1 MNRTVHRSYGFVQ
14 SGDCA
19 SNSKSRIVQS
29 GILCFAMVIAF
40 GEWMLP
46 ARGESPPRAEVH
58 WNQFRGPNGD
68 GKALTSNL
76 PIEFSETDK
85 VRWKVPIA
93 GEGWSSPAIWDN
105 EIWLTS
111 GSDER
116 KELRAIC
123 VDLSSGKTLKDIKV
137 FDMRQRQVV
146 AAYRHD
152 SPHLNSPA
160 TPTSV
165 VEEDHVFVHFG
176 SQGIACLDRK
186 TGDKVWER
194 RDLQIYQPVRQ
205 GSSPI
210 VDDQYLY
217 VAYDGVDKQFFI
229 ALDKETG
236 DTRWMMDRNVDT
248 DWKATLRSRGL
259 EPEKDNGKPG
269 DHKKAFA
276 TATLIEVNGQRQ
288 LIAPAAEA
296 TIAYVPETGEEIWRV
311 LHPGGFNVAARPLYA
326 HGLIYVFTSGL
337 TGRLLAVRP
346 DGTGDVTDSHIAWS
360 TTRGTPHIP
369 SPVIVDDLLFMV
381 TTGGIAR
388 CLDAKSGNE
397 VWVRRIGGEHWASPL
412 FADGKLFFF
421 SKQGEITV
429 ITAARKSET
438 IARNKLYAAFI
449 ASPAAVDNALILRS
463 TTHLYRIEKGYQ
475 RSAAEVALERGN
487 PLPRNPK
494 KNTQV
499 KSSGKRSDSKRDR
512 FGARLKQLVASG
524 KLTEEEAVELYQLGT
539 GGQSE
544 EKVAKSEAVDLK
556 ALVQELTA
564 AVDAGEMTAK
574 EAKAKYAEIAEQQ
587 KKSQDNPKRKGS
599 KRGKRRIRPDGRVGF
614 YSIVIGRLRSKDVEL
629 GEFSLEVDHVTSIYA
644 NRWVK
649 DEIIGKTVK
658 VTGVSG
664 RFLDSLLLIKRG
676 ESLKFRAGSYSAKA
690 RLLTFGP
697 KFHVLERTAKFDP
710 ASFGVPPDA
719 FRGFSGILQGE
730 IVELD
735 QGYEVLLR
743 VDTIVELSDDSKAS
757 DVDSIKEKRIK
768 LTGFFQYEEKFKDLH
783 EGDTIRVGVRQAHPS
798 HDEFRVKDVL
808 EKIER

>member
-1 MNRTVHRSYGFVQ
+1 MNRTVHRSCDFVQ

-19 SNSKSRIVQS
+19 SNNKSRIAQS
-29 GILCFAMVIAF
+29 WILCFAMVMAF
-40 GEWMLP
+40 GGWMVP
-46 ARGESPPRAEVH
+46 ARGESPLRAEVH

-68 GKALTSNL
+68 GKALTANL

-111 GSDER
+111 GSDEG

-123 VDLSSGKTLKDIKV
+123 VDLSSGKTLKNIKV
-137 FDMRQRQVV
+137 FDMMERQVV

-176 SQGIACLDRK
+176 SQGIACLDRE

-210 VDDQYLY
+210 VDDQHLY

-236 DTRWMMDRNVDT
+236 DTRWMMNRNVET

-259 EPEKDNGKPG
+259 KPEKDDGKPG

-296 TIAYVPETGEEIWRV
+296 TIAYVPETGKEIWRV

-326 HGLIYVFTSGL
+326 HGLVYVFTSGL
-337 TGRLLAVRP
+337 TGHLLAVRP
-346 DGTGDVTDSHIAWS
+346 DGTGDVTDSHVAWS

-381 TTGGIAR
+381 TTSGIAR

-412 FADGKLFFF
+412 FADGKIFFF

-429 ITAARKSET
+429 ITASRKSET

-449 ASPAAVDNALILRS
+449 ASPAVVDNALILRS

-475 RSAAEVALERGN
+475 RSAAEVALESRN
-487 PLPRNPK
+487 PLPRNRK
-494 KNTQV
+494 KNIRV
-499 KSSGKRSDSKRDR
+499 KSSGKKSDSKRDM
-512 FGARLKQLVASG
+512 FGVRLKQLVASG
-524 KLTEEEAVELYQLGT
+524 KLTEEEAIELYQLGT
-539 GGQSE
+539 SGQSE

-564 AVDAGEMTAK
+564 AVDAGEMTAE
-574 EAKAKYAEIAEQQ
+574 EAKAKYAEIAKLQ
-587 KKSQDNPKRKGS
+587 KNPKGNGK
-599 KRGKRRIRPDGRVGF
+599 KTGKRRRTADGRVGF
-614 YSIVIGRLRSKDVEL
+614 YAIVIGRLRSKDVEL
-629 GEFSLEVDHVTSIYA
+629 GEFTMEVDHVTSMYES
-644 NRWVK
+644 RWVK

-676 ESLKFRAGSYSAKA
+676 EPLKFRSGSYSASSDS
-690 RLLTFGP
+690 LTFGS

-710 ASFGVPPDA
+710 AVFGVPPDA

-743 VDTIVELSDDSKAS
+743 VDTIVELSDDSKAI
-757 DVDSIKEKRIK
+757 DVDSIKGKRIK
-768 LTGFFQYEEKFKDLH
+768 LTGFFQHEEKFKDLH
-783 EGDTIRVGVRQAHPS
+783 EGDTIRVEASQANPS

-808 EKIER
+808 EKVEQ

>member
-1 MNRTVHRSYGFVQ
+1 MKMTNRSFDSVKSGERAQSNKSWFVQ
-14 SGDCA
+14 PWM
-19 SNSKSRIVQS
+19 
-29 GILCFAMVIAF
+29 LCFVVVMAAGSWAV
-40 GEWMLP
+40 P
-46 ARGESPPRAEVH
+46 ARGKDAPRGEVH
-58 WNQFRGPNGD
+58 WNQFRGPKGD
-68 GKALTSNL
+68 GKALTANL
-76 PIEFSETDK
+76 PIEFSETEK
-85 VRWKVPIA
+85 IRWKVPIA
-93 GEGWSSPAIWDN
+93 GEGWSSPAVWGN
-105 EIWLTS
+105 EIWLTT
-111 GSDER
+111 GSEER

-123 VDLSSGKTLKDIKV
+123 VDLGSGKIVKDIKV
-137 FDMRQRQVV
+137 FDMMERQVV
-146 AAYRHD
+146 AAYKHD
-152 SPHLNSPA
+152 SPHLNSLA

-248 DWKATLRSRGL
+248 DWNATLRSRGL
-259 EPEKDNGKPG
+259 KPEKDDGKPG

-326 HGLIYVFTSGL
+326 HGLVYVFTSGL
-337 TGRLLAVRP
+337 TGHLLAVRP
-346 DGTGDVTDSHIAWS
+346 DGTGDVTDSHVAWS

-381 TTGGIAR
+381 TTSGIAR

-412 FADGKLFFF
+412 FADGKIFFF

-429 ITAARKSET
+429 ITASRKSET

-449 ASPAAVDNALILRS
+449 ASPAVVDNALILRS

-475 RSAAEVALERGN
+475 RSAAEVALESRN
-487 PLPRNPK
+487 PLPRNRK
-494 KNTQV
+494 KNIRV
-499 KSSGKRSDSKRDR
+499 KSSGKKSESKQDM

-524 KLTEEEAVELYQLGT
+524 KLTEEEALELYQLGT
-539 GGQSE
+539 SGQSE

-564 AVDAGEMTAK
+564 AVDAGEMTAE
-574 EAKAKYAEIAEQQ
+574 EAKAKYAEIAKQQ
-587 KKSQDNPKRKGS
+587 EKFQGNPKGNGK
-599 KRGKRRIRPDGRVGF
+599 KTGKRRRTADGRVGF
-614 YSIVIGRLRSKDVEL
+614 YAIVIGRLRSKDVEL
-629 GEFSLEVDHVTSIYA
+629 GEFTVEVDHVTSMYES
-644 NRWVK
+644 RWVK

-676 ESLKFRAGSYSAKA
+676 EPLKFRSGSYSAKSGS
-690 RLLTFGP
+690 LTFGS
-697 KFHVLERTAKFDP
+697 KFHVLERTVKFDP
-710 ASFGVPPDA
+710 AAFGVPPDA

-743 VDTIVELSDDSKAS
+743 VDTIVELSDDSKAI
-757 DVDSIKEKRIK
+757 DADSIKEKRIK

-783 EGDTIRVGVRQAHPS
+783 EGDTICVGVRQAHPS
-798 HDEFRVKDVL
+798 HDEFQVKDVL
-808 EKIER
+808 EKVER

>member
-1 MNRTVHRSYGFVQ
+1 M
-14 SGDCA
+14 
-19 SNSKSRIVQS
+19 
-29 GILCFAMVIAF
+29 AF
-40 GEWMLP
+40 GGWMVP
-46 ARGESPPRAEVH
+46 ARGESPLRAEVH

-68 GKALTSNL
+68 GKALTANL

-111 GSDER
+111 GSDEG

-123 VDLSSGKTLKDIKV
+123 VDLSSGKTLKNIKV
-137 FDMRQRQVV
+137 FDMMERQVV

-176 SQGIACLDRK
+176 SQGIACLDRE

-210 VDDQYLY
+210 VDDQHLY

-236 DTRWMMDRNVDT
+236 DTRWMMNRNVET

-259 EPEKDNGKPG
+259 KPEKDDGKPG

-296 TIAYVPETGEEIWRV
+296 TIAYVPETGKEIWRV

-326 HGLIYVFTSGL
+326 HGLVYVFTSGL
-337 TGRLLAVRP
+337 TGHLLAVRP
-346 DGTGDVTDSHIAWS
+346 DGTGDVTDSHVAWS

-381 TTGGIAR
+381 TTSGIAR

-412 FADGKLFFF
+412 FADGKIFFF

-429 ITAARKSET
+429 ITASRKSET

-449 ASPAAVDNALILRS
+449 ASPAVVDNALILRS

-475 RSAAEVALERGN
+475 RSAAEVALESRN
-487 PLPRNPK
+487 PLPRNRK
-494 KNTQV
+494 KNIRV
-499 KSSGKRSDSKRDR
+499 KSSGKKSDSKRDM
-512 FGARLKQLVASG
+512 FGVRLKQLVASG
-524 KLTEEEAVELYQLGT
+524 KLTEEEAIELYQLGT
-539 GGQSE
+539 SGQSE

-564 AVDAGEMTAK
+564 AVDAGEMTAE
-574 EAKAKYAEIAEQQ
+574 EAKAKYAEIAKLQ
-587 KKSQDNPKRKGS
+587 KNPKGNGK
-599 KRGKRRIRPDGRVGF
+599 KTGKRRRTADGRVGF
-614 YSIVIGRLRSKDVEL
+614 YAIVIGRLRSKDVEI
-629 GEFSLEVDHVTSIYA
+629 GEFTMEVDHVTSMYES
-644 NRWVK
+644 RWVK

-676 ESLKFRAGSYSAKA
+676 EPLKFRSGSYSASSDS
-690 RLLTFGP
+690 LTFGS

-710 ASFGVPPDA
+710 AVFGVPPDA

-743 VDTIVELSDDSKAS
+743 VDTIVELSDDSKAI
-757 DVDSIKEKRIK
+757 DVDSIKGKRIK
-768 LTGFFQYEEKFKDLH
+768 LTGFFQHEEKFKDLH
-783 EGDTIRVGVRQAHPS
+783 EGDTIRVEASQANPS

-808 EKIER
+808 EKVEQ

>member
-1 MNRTVHRSYGFVQ
+1 
-14 SGDCA
+14 
-19 SNSKSRIVQS
+19 
-29 GILCFAMVIAF
+29 MVMAF
-40 GEWMLP
+40 GGWMVP
-46 ARGESPPRAEVH
+46 ARGESPLRAEVH

-68 GKALTSNL
+68 GKALTANL

-111 GSDER
+111 GSDEG

-123 VDLSSGKTLKDIKV
+123 VDLSSGKTLKNIKV
-137 FDMRQRQVV
+137 FDMMERQVV

-176 SQGIACLDRK
+176 SQGIACLDRE

-210 VDDQYLY
+210 VDDQHLY

-236 DTRWMMDRNVDT
+236 DTRWMMNRNVET

-259 EPEKDNGKPG
+259 KPEKDDGKPG

-296 TIAYVPETGEEIWRV
+296 TIAYVPETGKEIWRV

-326 HGLIYVFTSGL
+326 HGLVYVFTSGL
-337 TGRLLAVRP
+337 TGHLLAVRP
-346 DGTGDVTDSHIAWS
+346 DGTGDVTDSHVAWS

-381 TTGGIAR
+381 TTSGIAR

-412 FADGKLFFF
+412 FADGKIFFF

-429 ITAARKSET
+429 ITASRKSET

-449 ASPAAVDNALILRS
+449 ASPAVVDNALILRS

-475 RSAAEVALERGN
+475 RSAAEVALESRN
-487 PLPRNPK
+487 PLPRNRK
-494 KNTQV
+494 KNIRV
-499 KSSGKRSDSKRDR
+499 KSSGKKSDSKRDM
-512 FGARLKQLVASG
+512 FGVRLKQLVASG
-524 KLTEEEAVELYQLGT
+524 KLTEEEAIELYQLGT
-539 GGQSE
+539 SGQSE

-564 AVDAGEMTAK
+564 AVDAGEMTAE
-574 EAKAKYAEIAEQQ
+574 EAKAKYAEIAKLQ
-587 KKSQDNPKRKGS
+587 KNPKGNGK
-599 KRGKRRIRPDGRVGF
+599 KTGKRRRTADGRVGF
-614 YSIVIGRLRSKDVEL
+614 YAIVIGRLRSKDVEL
-629 GEFSLEVDHVTSIYA
+629 GEFTMEVDHVTSMYES
-644 NRWVK
+644 RWVK

-676 ESLKFRAGSYSAKA
+676 EPLKFRSGSYSASSDS
-690 RLLTFGP
+690 LTFGS

-710 ASFGVPPDA
+710 AVFGVPPDA

-743 VDTIVELSDDSKAS
+743 VDTIVELSDDSKAI
-757 DVDSIKEKRIK
+757 DVDSIKGKRIK
-768 LTGFFQYEEKFKDLH
+768 LTGFFQHEEKFKDLH
-783 EGDTIRVGVRQAHPS
+783 EGDTIRVEASQANPS

-808 EKIER
+808 EKVEQ

>member
-1 MNRTVHRSYGFVQ
+1 M
-14 SGDCA
+14 
-19 SNSKSRIVQS
+19 
-29 GILCFAMVIAF
+29 
-40 GEWMLP
+40 
-46 ARGESPPRAEVH
+46 
-58 WNQFRGPNGD
+58 
-68 GKALTSNL
+68 
-76 PIEFSETDK
+76 
-85 VRWKVPIA
+85 
-93 GEGWSSPAIWDN
+93 
-105 EIWLTS
+105 
-111 GSDER
+111 
-116 KELRAIC
+116 
-123 VDLSSGKTLKDIKV
+123 
-137 FDMRQRQVV
+137 
-146 AAYRHD
+146 
-152 SPHLNSPA
+152 
-160 TPTSV
+160 
-165 VEEDHVFVHFG
+165 
-176 SQGIACLDRK
+176 
-186 TGDKVWER
+186 
-194 RDLQIYQPVRQ
+194 
-205 GSSPI
+205 
-210 VDDQYLY
+210 
-217 VAYDGVDKQFFI
+217 
-229 ALDKETG
+229 
-236 DTRWMMDRNVDT
+236 
-248 DWKATLRSRGL
+248 
-259 EPEKDNGKPG
+259 
-269 DHKKAFA
+269 
-276 TATLIEVNGQRQ
+276 
-288 LIAPAAEA
+288 
-296 TIAYVPETGEEIWRV
+296 
-311 LHPGGFNVAARPLYA
+311 
-326 HGLIYVFTSGL
+326 
-337 TGRLLAVRP
+337 
-346 DGTGDVTDSHIAWS
+346 
-360 TTRGTPHIP
+360 
-369 SPVIVDDLLFMV
+369 IVDDLLFMV

-449 ASPAAVDNALILRS
+449 ASPAVVDNALILRS

-499 KSSGKRSDSKRDR
+499 KSSGKRSDSNRNR

-544 EKVAKSEAVDLK
+544 EKVAKSETVDLK

-574 EAKAKYAEIAEQQ
+574 EAKAKYAEIAEPQR
-587 KKSQDNPKRKGS
+587 KSQDNPKRKGS
-599 KRGKRRIRPDGRVGF
+599 KRGKRRIRADGRVGF

-690 RLLTFGP
+690 RSLTFGP

-719 FRGFSGILQGE
+719 
-730 IVELD
+730 VA
-735 QGYEVLLR
+735 
-743 VDTIVELSDDSKAS
+743 VDNRRSDDCDFPTAS
-757 DVDSIKEKRIK
+757 LDSGAMMKSFTVSFTLVW
-768 LTGFFQYEEKFKDLH
+768 LTLTAQWGAAQEVVSSAAVQFAERHTDAIPDFQKHVVPLLGRLGCNSAKCHGSFQGQAGFRL
-783 EGDTIRVGVRQAHPS
+783 GS
-798 HDEFRVKDVL
+798 
-808 EKIER
+808 